1 MYIAYAL
8 QFIGQS
14 TSSPHGISS
23 AENRKCQTDR
33 ILSSSFLSK
42 NWELTTKISRS
53 VSHVL
58 RNAGSFFMIKY
69 WSIAKISSFSCHAG
83 LSFLKAA
90 DQRYISV
97 TLSDVHLSLIFA
109 YSDCF
114 SRKKKQAYFFSMVE
128 YFIGLLLH
136 FKQSSSKFLIASK
149 SGFLKTLIHL
159 QT

>member
-1 MYIAYAL
+1 MYIAYVL

-14 TSSPHGISS
+14 ISSPHGISS

-33 ILSSSFLSK
+33 ILSSSFLCK

-58 RNAGSFFMIKY
+58 RNAGSFFIEHCKDFIIQLPR
-69 WSIAKISSFSCHAG
+69 WLKFPQSCRPTVHKCDPVG
-83 LSFLKAA
+83 SPLVT
-90 DQRYISV
+90 YICIQW
-97 TLSDVHLSLIFA
+97 LLFQ
-109 YSDCF
+109 
-114 SRKKKQAYFFSMVE
+114 KKKTSLFFSMVE

-149 SGFLKTLIHL
+149 SGFLETLIHL